1 MTIGKSFTDI
11 DAPGGKPDEEAD
23 WPTGE
28 DEEDDEKDERS
39 KAEDRDDYLD
49 DQAREESVKGSG
61 RPDPSRASEAE
72 RYSYQPWQKMKP

>member
-28 DEEDDEKDERS
+28 DEEGSEEGEGS
-39 KAEDRDDYLD
+39 NAQDRDDHGD
-49 DQAREESVKGSG
+49 EQARKESVKGSG
-61 RPDPSRASEAE
+61 RPDPSRASESE